1 MTIRGTTLSFQTPR
15 WAKPLTIERANY
27 RAAYGGR
34 SSGKSWFFSEMLI
47 ERCVAEKTDCV
58 CIREV
63 QKDLR
68 HSMKRAIETIIDR
81 ENLRSMFR
89 VLKNEIHGP
98 NGGIIIFQG
107 MQSHNSE
114 SIKSLEGFDI
124 GIVEEAQ
131 NLSQNSLDL
140 LRPTIR
146 RKENSELWF
155 IWNPRYPEDPVNNF
169 FRAAKPPP
177 GTILVNCNYWDNV
190 WFPQPSREEMLYDR
204 QRDYEKYLHV
214 WCGEYVQN
222 AEAKVFKN
230 WKTEDFDT
238 PDDAMFHFGA
248 DWGFANDP
256 TVLVRCFVIGRKL
269 YIDYEAWQVG
279 CEILDT
285 PDLFGTIPE
294 SDEWPIIAD
303 SARPETISHLNKNG
317 FKKIYAAKKGKESVK
332 EGIEFLKS
340 YDIIIHPRC
349 RHTID
354 EFQHYSYKVDKDT
367 GKVLPVIDD
376 KCEDHVI
383 DSLRYALEGQMRA
396 ARNKRKTNVTPIK
409 TKSYFN

>member
-1 MTIRGTTLSFQTPR
+1 MT
-15 WAKPLTIERANY
+15 AEKAYY

-34 SSGKSWFFSEMLI
+34 SSGKSWFFAEMLV
-47 ERCVAEKTDCV
+47 ERTAAAKTDAV

-68 HSMKRAIETIIDR
+68 HSMKRTIETIIDR
-81 ENLRSMFR
+81 EKLGSLYRILN
-89 VLKNEIHGP
+89 NEIHCP
-98 NGGIIIFQG
+98 HGGLIIFQG
-107 MQSHNSE
+107 MQHYNAE

-146 RKENSELWF
+146 RKDGSELWF
-155 IWNPRYPEDPVNNF
+155 IWNPRYPDDPVDNF
-169 FRAAKPPP
+169 FRAATPPP
-177 GTILVNCNYWDNV
+177 GTILVNTNFWDNV
-190 WFPQPSREEMLYDR
+190 WFPKASRSEMEYDR
-204 QRDYEKYLHV
+204 KRDPDKFAHI

-222 AEAKVFKN
+222 TEAKVFQN

-238 PDDAMFHFGA
+238 PDDAMFRFGA

-256 TVLVRCFVIGRKL
+256 TVLIRSFVVGRKL

-279 CEILDT
+279 CEVIDT
-285 PDLFGTIPE
+285 PDLFGTVPE
-294 SDEWPIIAD
+294 SDEWPIVAD
-303 SARPETISHLNKNG
+303 NARPETISHLKKNG
-317 FKKIYAAKKGKESVK
+317 FKKIYAAKKGKESIK

-349 RHTID
+349 RHTLD
-354 EFQHYSYKVDKDT
+354 EFMHYSYKVDKDT
-367 GKVLPVIDD
+367 DKILPKIDD
-376 KCEDHVI
+376 KCDDHCI
-383 DSLRYALEGQMRA
+383 DSLRYAWEGQRRA
-396 ARNKRKTNVTPIK
+396 EKSKRITNVTPIA
-409 TKSYFN
+409 TKSYF